1 MARTS
6 IIESTPVPLTESELL
21 AKLFRALG
29 DPTRLRIV
37 ELLAEGP
44 AIQKQIV
51 STVGLS
57 QGQVSNHLACLV
69 WCGLVRSERRGREVE
84 YHVADPR
91 VVGIL
96 DLARVLL
103 DRSNAGIASC
113 RRIDDDQHI
122 DVS

>member
-6 IIESTPVPLTESELL
+6 IIEITPVELEESELL

-37 ELLAEGP
+37 EMLVDQP

-51 STVGLS
+51 NEVGLS

-69 WCGLVRSERRGREVE
+69 WCGLVESKRRGREVE
-84 YHVADPR
+84 YRVADPR

-96 DLARVLL
+96 DLARALL
-103 DRSNAGIASC
+103 ERSSAEIASC
-113 RRIDDDQHI
+113 RRIDPSDT
-122 DVS
+122 